1 MDFVAIDV
9 ETANP
14 DLASICQ
21 IGIVAFENGSVQDS
35 WQSLVNPE
43 DYFDGINVSIH
54 GIDECAVK
62 LAPTSPKIFETVKN
76 AVSGQCSIKSYIFR
90 PCCCCTRS

>member
-9 ETANP
+9 ETANS

-21 IGIVAFENGSVQDS
+21 IGIVGFEDGLPKHS

-43 DYFDGINVSIH
+43 DYFDDMNVLIH
-54 GIDECAVK
+54 GIDEDAVK
-62 LAPTSPKIFETVKN
+62 DAPTFPQGYRRSLPL
-76 AVSGQCSIKSYIFR
+76 AV
-90 PCCCCTRS
+90 